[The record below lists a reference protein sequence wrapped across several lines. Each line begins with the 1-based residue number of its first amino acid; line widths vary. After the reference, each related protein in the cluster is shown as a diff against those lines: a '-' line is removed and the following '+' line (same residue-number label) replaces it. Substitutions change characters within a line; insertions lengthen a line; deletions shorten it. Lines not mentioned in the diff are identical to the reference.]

1 MPTPTYTDHCKAHSY
16 THTIMRRKVQV
27 NMPVTSWL
35 MRLSTDNN
43 STNFPEQT
51 RLAVIRSVPSALCAS
66 STGWFAF
73 EQNGFGMYCG
83 AHMLNDANR
92 FSVACA

>member
-1 MPTPTYTDHCKAHSY
+1 
-16 THTIMRRKVQV
+16 MRRIVQV
-27 NMPVTSWL
+27 SMPVTSRL

-51 RLAVIRSVPSALCAS
+51 RLAVIRSVPLPHRAA

-73 EQNGFGMYCG
+73 
-83 AHMLNDANR
+83 
-92 FSVACA
+92 FSQTDLECTLALTC

>member
-1 MPTPTYTDHCKAHSY
+1 MPTPTYTDHCKPHSY

-51 RLAVIRSVPSALCAS
+51 RLAVIRSVPFRSVCLIH
-66 STGWFAF
+66 GLVRF
-73 EQNGFGMYCG
+73 EENGFGMYCG

-92 FSVACA
+92 FSVACV